1 MRGQGIEPAPVS
13 EPLLPAADA
22 YKPPISCLGSITD
35 CVTCPADL
43 MVRDDELPVCRVDL
57 ATHDSALARF
67 HPPNPQCTDI
77 SIGRLPGKP
86 QTNDWITEACACMC
100 PSGVQPCEALD
111 SAAAEAALQE
121 ARDASNA
128 AFQEAADISRA
139 AFAAAVN
146 ATAPEG
152 VEVGSDEYWAWRI
165 ETMMD
170 AWDTHK
176 NATFDAYGSSQE
188 ERIAAI
194 DALRDMFGH
203 GRAPAPE
210 PAAEQG
216 VGGGAV
222 AK

>member
-1 MRGQGIEPAPVS
+1 
-13 EPLLPAADA
+13 
-22 YKPPISCLGSITD
+22 
-35 CVTCPADL
+35 
-43 MVRDDELPVCRVDL
+43 
-57 ATHDSALARF
+57 
-67 HPPNPQCTDI
+67 
-77 SIGRLPGKP
+77 
-86 QTNDWITEACACMC
+86 MC

-152 VEVGSDEYWAWRI
+152 VEMGSDEYWAWRI

-176 NATFDAYGSSQE
+176 NATFDAYESSQE